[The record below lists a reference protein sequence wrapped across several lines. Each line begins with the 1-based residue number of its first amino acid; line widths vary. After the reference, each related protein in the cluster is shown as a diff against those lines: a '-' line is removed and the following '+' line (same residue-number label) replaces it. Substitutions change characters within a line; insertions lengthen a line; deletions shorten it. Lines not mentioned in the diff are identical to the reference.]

1 MHEFSIAKG
10 IIETALAET
19 EKQRLRLNLSTL
31 LSSARNA
38 AINLTFTEVNR
49 IVRNAEARN

>member
-31 LSSARNA
+31 LSNARNA
-38 AINLTFTEVNR
+38 AINLTFTKVNR
-49 IVRNAEARN
+49 IARSARARS

>member
-19 EKQRLRLNLSTL
+19 EKQRLRLRLLTL
-31 LSSARNA
+31 LSVAESVDIAFAFGIASRIARSARA
-38 AINLTFTEVNR
+38 R
-49 IVRNAEARN
+49 I

>member
-19 EKQRLRLNLSTL
+19 KKQRLRLNLSTL

-38 AINLTFTEVNR
+38 AINLTFTKVNR
-49 IVRNAEARN
+49 IARSAEARN